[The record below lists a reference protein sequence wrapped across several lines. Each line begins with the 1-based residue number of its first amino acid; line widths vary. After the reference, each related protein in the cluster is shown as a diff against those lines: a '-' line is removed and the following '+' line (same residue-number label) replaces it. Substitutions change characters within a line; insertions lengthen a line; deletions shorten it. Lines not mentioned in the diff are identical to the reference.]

1 MCNDDIS
8 QISLKVNENS
18 QTYIFYNLKK
28 YSGILSA
35 FNYRSWLCNL
45 TTISLTDDFLSPKQ
59 VEEKAFVKRPKRPD
73 RSREP
78 PSRPK
83 TAVSA
88 SVPRPLSSTS
98 PRPSSSAS
106 CDRPPFVL
114 YGSGDTELQTGSKR
128 THNVH
133 CSTDVSLMSNI
144 ASLFFF
150 CLGLLRF

>member
-1 MCNDDIS
+1 MR
-8 QISLKVNENS
+8 
-18 QTYIFYNLKK
+18 TIF
-28 YSGILSA
+28 
-35 FNYRSWLCNL
+35 
-45 TTISLTDDFLSPKQ
+45 LTDDFLSPKQ
-59 VEEKAFVKRPKRPD
+59 VEEKTFVKRPKRPD

-78 PSRPK
+78 SSRPK

-144 ASLFFF
+144 ALIFFF
-150 CLGLLRF
+150 VLDFSDFEVVCVRMQILRDTLSVIGLLRDMCV

>member
-1 MCNDDIS
+1 M
-8 QISLKVNENS
+8 
-18 QTYIFYNLKK
+18 
-28 YSGILSA
+28 
-35 FNYRSWLCNL
+35 
-45 TTISLTDDFLSPKQ
+45 
-59 VEEKAFVKRPKRPD
+59 
-73 RSREP
+73 
-78 PSRPK
+78 
-83 TAVSA
+83 
-88 SVPRPLSSTS
+88 PRPLSSTS

-150 CLGLLRF
+150 VLDFLDFKIICVHMQILRDTLSVICLLRVICVCNYCKLDFQILIVFYFQSFLYLYKKFL

>member
-1 MCNDDIS
+1 M
-8 QISLKVNENS
+8 
-18 QTYIFYNLKK
+18 
-28 YSGILSA
+28 
-35 FNYRSWLCNL
+35 FNNRSWLCNL
-45 TTISLTDDFLSPKQ
+45 TTIFLTDDFLPPKQ

-88 SVPRPLSSTS
+88 SVPRLLSSAS

-133 CSTDVSLMSNI
+133 CSTDVSLFVCPVLLAYFVFVFDFLDFVVVNDCMQIIRQTLSMI
-144 ASLFFF
+144 R
-150 CLGLLRF
+150 LLRDMCV